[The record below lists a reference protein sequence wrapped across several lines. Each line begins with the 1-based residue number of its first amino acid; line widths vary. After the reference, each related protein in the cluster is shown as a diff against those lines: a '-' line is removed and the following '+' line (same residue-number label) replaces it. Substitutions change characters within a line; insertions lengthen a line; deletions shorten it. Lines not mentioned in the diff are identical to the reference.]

1 MKRVELQ
8 EWLKLPVTKKYLEAL
23 TQFRQDTVETNGGG
37 GIVGGTMT
45 VNDAYFRNLGTLDG
59 IDICSD
65 PERVIRA
72 FYEVEDDE

>member
-1 MKRVELQ
+1 
-8 EWLKLPVTKKYLEAL
+8 
-23 TQFRQDTVETNGGG
+23 
-37 GIVGGTMT
+37 MT